1 MKVPYDE
8 DLANHV
14 SPESCGG
21 CGNAAAEA
29 LTGENAGGLSSS
41 ENTNFRI
48 RGQVSTLDI
57 SKA

>member
-21 CGNAAAEA
+21 CGNTSAFGLVL
-29 LTGENAGGLSSS
+29 LTGESVGG
-41 ENTNFRI
+41 ENRDSALKGENGLTWGRV
-48 RGQVSTLDI
+48 R
-57 SKA
+57 